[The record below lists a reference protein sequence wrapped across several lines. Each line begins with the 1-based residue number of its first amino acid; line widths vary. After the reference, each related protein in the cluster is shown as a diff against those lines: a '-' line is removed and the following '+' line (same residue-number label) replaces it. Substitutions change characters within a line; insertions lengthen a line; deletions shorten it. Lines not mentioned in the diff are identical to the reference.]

1 MSNLTLSANPLG
13 TGTFIVQSPNS
24 NTNNT
29 LTLPDATTTLVGTS
43 DFATQAEAQAGTS
56 NTKLMTPLRVTDLIL
71 SDIATQAEA
80 QAGTD
85 TTRLMTPQRT
95 AQAITALSTV
105 LLGTLNTTSGTT
117 QTLSGLDLTIYKFML
132 VFFNAVSAG
141 TLTNLFFSGTD
152 TGKQITT
159 TQSATGMLLIELS
172 TGIAAANVGGVG
184 TANTSAFISL
194 NTAVFNITTSV
205 NVSASSAFDGG
216 SVRIYGV
223 R

>member
-43 DFATQAEAQAGTS
+43 DFATLAEAQAGTS

-85 TTRLMTPQRT
+85 TTKLMTPQRT
-95 AQAITALSTV
+95 SQAIAALSPPNYLNGTITSTTV
-105 LLGTLNTTSGTT
+105 FPVTRGVAYQNTSGLARLIFYMSY
-117 QTLSGLDLTIYKFML
+117 QSLT
-132 VFFNAVSAG
+132 AVSTSITCEISPNGTNWLTVDTGVGLSAAG
-141 TLTNLFFSGTD
+141 TGALFIKTPWPNNWFARLNFTSGGGTQQNYSFSY
-152 TGKQITT
+152 
-159 TQSATGMLLIELS
+159 
-172 TGIAAANVGGVG
+172 
-184 TANTSAFISL
+184 F
-194 NTAVFNITTSV
+194 
-205 NVSASSAFDGG
+205 
-216 SVRIYGV
+216 
-223 R
+223 